1 MDNSQQYT
9 LSRVSTEVSL
19 KDRYY
24 RGSKPQSDV
33 FFPNVVQP
41 TYFLD
46 YDNRYYYASN
56 YSSFGLF
63 GSLIS
68 FDLPQGEFKQRL
80 RFYVSDGSSGFY
92 VSDGSSGFNLAEVYK
107 TKVKPLSSIQA
118 FVFYTLNALRY
129 FLSPFVEMCRFVAR
143 LLDLQALI
151 VLALLV
157 ICGSLV
163 HNLIGDIPYVDYT
176 LYTLMGIEV
185 GLALLNKN
193 HWVDAI
199 YRFRYYLERRSTVF
213 YERALSLGE
222 ALNGNPMPSGMV
234 TTGLNTSYEKLSLLS
249 IVSLE
254 YDLFRWLQ
262 LKDDTRNLT
271 RREIAELFS
280 DLESGLDKLDLS
292 NWGIVERILERHVHG
307 KDAFIVPELVTSW
320 GIDREKEPELFLSCV
335 TNLRTLAGYKDIP
348 FKVDKLKDK

>member
-24 RGSKPQSDV
+24 RGSKLQSDV

-46 YDNRYYYASN
+46 YDDRYYYASD
-56 YSSFGLF
+56 YSSFGIF
-63 GSLIS
+63 GSVVS
-68 FDLPQGEFKQRL
+68 FDLPQGEFKQRF
-80 RFYVSDGSSGFY
+80 RFY

-176 LYTLMGIEV
+176 LYTLMGIEIF
-185 GLALLNKN
+185 LALLNKSN
-193 HWVDAI
+193 WIDAI
-199 YRFRYYLERRSTVF
+199 YRFRYYLERRSTLF

-222 ALNGNPMPSGMV
+222 ALNENPIPNGMV
-234 TTGLNTSYEKLSLLS
+234 TGGLNTSYEKLSLLS

-254 YDLFRWLQ
+254 YDLFRWIQ

-280 DLESGLDKLDLS
+280 DLESGLEKLDLP
-292 NWGIVERILERHVHG
+292 NWGVVERILERHVRG
-307 KDAFIVPELVTSW
+307 KDYFLIPELLTSW
-320 GIDREKEPELFLSCV
+320 GVDREKEPELFFSCV
-335 TNLRTLAGYKDIP
+335 TNLRTLAGYKVAKSKP
-348 FKVDKLKDK
+348 VSSKK

>member
-9 LSRVSTEVSL
+9 LRRVSTEVSL

-24 RGSKPQSDV
+24 RGAKPQSDV
-33 FFPNVVQP
+33 FFPKVVLP

-46 YDNRYYYASN
+46 YEDRYYYASN
-56 YSSFGLF
+56 YSSFGIF
-63 GSLIS
+63 GSVVS
-68 FDLPQGEFKQRL
+68 FDLPQVESRKRLKFYVPDGVSEFKL
-80 RFYVSDGSSGFY
+80 GD
-92 VSDGSSGFNLAEVYK
+92 VYK
-107 TKVKPLSSIQA
+107 TKVKPLTSLQTI
-118 FVFYTLNALRY
+118 VFYTLNALRY
-129 FLSPFVEMCRFVAR
+129 FLSPFVEIYKFVAR
-143 LLDLQALI
+143 LLDLKALV
-151 VLALLV
+151 VLALLI
-157 ICGSLV
+157 ICGLFV
-163 HNLIGDIPYVDYT
+163 HNEIGNIPYVDYT

-185 GLALLNKN
+185 GLALLNKS

-222 ALNGNPMPSGMV
+222 ALNGNPMPSGMA

-271 RREIAELFS
+271 RREIGELFS
-280 DLESGLDKLDLS
+280 DLEGSLEKLDLS
-292 NWGIVERILERHVHG
+292 DWGIIERILERHVHG
-307 KDAFIVPELVTSW
+307 KDAFIIPELVTSW
-320 GIDREKEPELFLSCV
+320 GIDREKEPELFFSCV

-348 FKVDKLKDK
+348 FKVDKLKAK

>member
-1 MDNSQQYT
+1 MDKSQQFT

-24 RGSKPQSDV
+24 RGAKPQSDV
-33 FFPNVVQP
+33 FFPKVVLP

-46 YDNRYYYASN
+46 YEDRYYYASK
-56 YSSFGLF
+56 YQSFGIL
-63 GSLIS
+63 GSVVS
-68 FDLPQGEFKQRL
+68 FDLPQGESRKRPK
-80 RFYVSDGSSGFY
+80 FYVPDGASEFKLG
-92 VSDGSSGFNLAEVYK
+92 DVYK
-107 TKVKPLSSIQA
+107 TKVKPLTSLQTI
-118 FVFYTLNALRY
+118 VFYILNALRY
-129 FLSPFVEMCRFVAR
+129 FLSPFVEIYKFVAR
-143 LLDLQALI
+143 LLDLQALV
-151 VLALLV
+151 VLALLI
-157 ICGSLV
+157 ICGLFV
-163 HNLIGDIPYVDYT
+163 HNEIGNVPYVDYT

-185 GLALLNKN
+185 GLALLNKS
-193 HWVDAI
+193 HWVNAI

-222 ALNGNPMPSGMV
+222 ALNGNPMPSGMA

>member
-24 RGSKPQSDV
+24 RGAKPQSDV
-33 FFPNVVQP
+33 FFPKVVLP

-46 YDNRYYYASN
+46 YEDRYYYASN
-56 YSSFGLF
+56 YSSFGIF
-63 GSLIS
+63 GSVVS
-68 FDLPQGEFKQRL
+68 FDLPQVESRKRLKFYVPDGVSEFKL
-80 RFYVSDGSSGFY
+80 GD
-92 VSDGSSGFNLAEVYK
+92 VYK
-107 TKVKPLSSIQA
+107 TKVKPLTSLQTI
-118 FVFYTLNALRY
+118 VFYTLNALRY
-129 FLSPFVEMCRFVAR
+129 FLSPFVEIYKFVAR
-143 LLDLQALI
+143 LLDLQALV
-151 VLALLV
+151 VLALLI
-157 ICGSLV
+157 ICGLFV
-163 HNLIGDIPYVDYT
+163 HNEIGNIPYVDYT

-185 GLALLNKN
+185 GLALLNKS

-222 ALNGNPMPSGMV
+222 ALNGNPMPSGMA

-271 RREIAELFS
+271 RREIGELFS
-280 DLESGLDKLDLS
+280 DLEGSLEKLDLS
-292 NWGIVERILERHVHG
+292 DWGIIERILERHVHG
-307 KDAFIVPELVTSW
+307 KDAFIIPELVTSW
-320 GIDREKEPELFLSCV
+320 VIDREKEPELFFSCV

-348 FKVDKLKDK
+348 FKVDKLKAK

>member
-1 MDNSQQYT
+1 MDKSQQFT

-24 RGSKPQSDV
+24 RGAKPQSDV
-33 FFPNVVQP
+33 FFPKVVLP

-46 YDNRYYYASN
+46 YEDRYYYAST
-56 YSSFGLF
+56 YSSFGIL
-63 GSLIS
+63 GSVVS
-68 FDLPQGEFKQRL
+68 FDLPQGKSKKRL
-80 RFYVSDGSSGFY
+80 KFYVPDGA
-92 VSDGSSGFNLAEVYK
+92 SGFNLGDVYK
-107 TKVKPLSSIQA
+107 TKVKPLTSTQIIL
-118 FVFYTLNALRY
+118 FYTLNALRY
-129 FLSPFVEMCRFVAR
+129 FLSPFVELYRFVAR
-143 LLDLQALI
+143 LLDLQALV
-151 VLALLV
+151 VLALLI
-157 ICGSLV
+157 ICGLFV
-163 HNLIGDIPYVDYT
+163 HNSIGHTPYVDYT

-185 GLALLNKN
+185 GLALLNKS
-193 HWVDAI
+193 HWVGAI
-199 YRFRYYLERRSTVF
+199 YRFRYYLESRSTFF

-222 ALNGNPMPSGMV
+222 ALNGNPIPKGMV
-234 TTGLNTSYEKLSLLS
+234 TGGLNSSYEKMSLLS

-280 DLESGLDKLDLS
+280 DLEDGLEKLDLS
-292 NWGIVERILERHVHG
+292 NWGIVERILERHVCG
-307 KDAFIVPELVTSW
+307 KDSFIIPELVSSW
-320 GIDREKEPELFLSCV
+320 GVDREKEPELFFSCV

>member
-24 RGSKPQSDV
+24 RGAKPQSDV
-33 FFPNVVQP
+33 FFPKIVLP

-46 YDNRYYYASN
+46 YEDRYYYASN
-56 YSSFGLF
+56 YSSFGIF
-63 GSLIS
+63 GSVVS
-68 FDLPQGEFKQRL
+68 FDLPQVESRKRLKFYVPDGASEFKL
-80 RFYVSDGSSGFY
+80 GD
-92 VSDGSSGFNLAEVYK
+92 VYK
-107 TKVKPLSSIQA
+107 TKVKPLTSLQTI
-118 FVFYTLNALRY
+118 VFYTLNALRY
-129 FLSPFVEMCRFVAR
+129 FLSPFVEIYKFVAR
-143 LLDLQALI
+143 LLDLQALV
-151 VLALLV
+151 VLALLI
-157 ICGSLV
+157 ICGLFV
-163 HNLIGDIPYVDYT
+163 HNEIGNVPYVDYT

-222 ALNGNPMPSGMV
+222 ALNGNPMPSGMA

-262 LKDDTRNLT
+262 LKDDTSNLT

-292 NWGIVERILERHVHG
+292 NWGIVERILERHVRG

-320 GIDREKEPELFLSCV
+320 GIDREKEPELFFSCV

>member
-24 RGSKPQSDV
+24 RGAKPQSDV
-33 FFPNVVQP
+33 FFPKVVLP

-46 YDNRYYYASN
+46 YEDRYYYASN
-56 YSSFGLF
+56 YSSFGIF
-63 GSLIS
+63 GSVVS
-68 FDLPQGEFKQRL
+68 FDLPQVESRKRLKFYVPDGVSEFKL
-80 RFYVSDGSSGFY
+80 GD
-92 VSDGSSGFNLAEVYK
+92 VYK
-107 TKVKPLSSIQA
+107 TKVKPLTSLQTI
-118 FVFYTLNALRY
+118 VFYTLNALRY
-129 FLSPFVEMCRFVAR
+129 FLSPFVEIYKFVAR
-143 LLDLQALI
+143 LLDLQALV
-151 VLALLV
+151 VLALLI
-157 ICGSLV
+157 ICGLFV
-163 HNLIGDIPYVDYT
+163 HNEIGNIPYVDYT

-185 GLALLNKN
+185 GLALLNKS

-222 ALNGNPMPSGMV
+222 ALNGNPMPSGMA

-271 RREIAELFS
+271 RREIGELFS
-280 DLESGLDKLDLS
+280 DLEGSLEKLDLS
-292 NWGIVERILERHVHG
+292 DWGIIERILERHVHG
-307 KDAFIVPELVTSW
+307 KDAFIIPELVTSW
-320 GIDREKEPELFLSCV
+320 GIDREKEPELFFSCV

-348 FKVDKLKDK
+348 FKVDKLKAK

>member
-24 RGSKPQSDV
+24 RGVKPQSDV
-33 FFPNVVQP
+33 FFPKVVLP

-46 YDNRYYYASN
+46 YEDRYYYASN
-56 YSSFGLF
+56 YSSFGIF
-63 GSLIS
+63 GSVVS
-68 FDLPQGEFKQRL
+68 FDLPQGESRKRL
-80 RFYVSDGSSGFY
+80 KFYVPDGALEFKLG
-92 VSDGSSGFNLAEVYK
+92 GVYK
-107 TKVKPLSSIQA
+107 TKVKPLTSLQII
-118 FVFYTLNALRY
+118 VFYILNALRY
-129 FLSPFVEMCRFVAR
+129 FLSPFVEIYKFVAR
-143 LLDLQALI
+143 LLDLQALV
-151 VLALLV
+151 VLALLI
-157 ICGSLV
+157 ICGLFV
-163 HNLIGDIPYVDYT
+163 HNEIGNIPYVDYT
-176 LYTLMGIEV
+176 LYTLMGIEIV
-185 GLALLNKN
+185 LAFLNKN
-193 HWVDAI
+193 HWISAI

-222 ALNGNPMPSGMV
+222 ALNGNPIPKGMV
-234 TTGLNTSYEKLSLLS
+234 TGGLNSSYEKLSLLS

-254 YDLFRWLQ
+254 YDLFRWIQ

-280 DLESGLDKLDLS
+280 DLEKGLDKLDLP
-292 NWGIVERILERHVHG
+292 NWGVVERILERHVRG

-320 GIDREKEPELFLSCV
+320 GIDREKEPELFFSCV

>member
-24 RGSKPQSDV
+24 RGAKPQSDV
-33 FFPNVVQP
+33 FFPKVVLP

-46 YDNRYYYASN
+46 YEDRYYYASN
-56 YSSFGLF
+56 YSSFGIF
-63 GSLIS
+63 GSVVS
-68 FDLPQGEFKQRL
+68 FDLPQVESRKRPKFYVPDGVSEFKL
-80 RFYVSDGSSGFY
+80 GD
-92 VSDGSSGFNLAEVYK
+92 VYK
-107 TKVKPLSSIQA
+107 TKVKLLTSLQTI
-118 FVFYTLNALRY
+118 VFYTLNALRY
-129 FLSPFVEMCRFVAR
+129 FLSPFVEIYKFVAR
-143 LLDLQALI
+143 LLDLQALV
-151 VLALLV
+151 VLALLI
-157 ICGSLV
+157 ICGLFV
-163 HNLIGDIPYVDYT
+163 HNEIGNIPYVDYT

-185 GLALLNKN
+185 GLALLNKS

-222 ALNGNPMPSGMV
+222 ALNGNPMPSGMA

-271 RREIAELFS
+271 RREIGELFS
-280 DLESGLDKLDLS
+280 DLEGSLEKLDLS
-292 NWGIVERILERHVHG
+292 DWGIIERILERHVHG
-307 KDAFIVPELVTSW
+307 KDAFIIPELVTSW
-320 GIDREKEPELFLSCV
+320 GIDREKEPELFFSCV

-348 FKVDKLKDK
+348 FKVDKLKAK

>member
-24 RGSKPQSDV
+24 RGAKPQSDV
-33 FFPNVVQP
+33 FFPKVVLP

-46 YDNRYYYASN
+46 YEDRYYYASN
-56 YSSFGLF
+56 YSSFGIF
-63 GSLIS
+63 GSVVS
-68 FDLPQGEFKQRL
+68 FDLPQVESRKRLKFYVPDGVSEFKL
-80 RFYVSDGSSGFY
+80 GD
-92 VSDGSSGFNLAEVYK
+92 VYK
-107 TKVKPLSSIQA
+107 TKVKPLTSLQTI
-118 FVFYTLNALRY
+118 VFYTLNALRY
-129 FLSPFVEMCRFVAR
+129 FLSPFVEIYKFVVR
-143 LLDLQALI
+143 LLDLKALV
-151 VLALLV
+151 VLALLI
-157 ICGSLV
+157 ICGLFV
-163 HNLIGDIPYVDYT
+163 HNEIGNIPYVDYT

-185 GLALLNKN
+185 GLALLNKS

-222 ALNGNPMPSGMV
+222 ALNGNPMPSGMA

-254 YDLFRWLQ
+254 YDLFRWFQ

-271 RREIAELFS
+271 RREIGELFS
-280 DLESGLDKLDLS
+280 DLEGSLEKLDLS
-292 NWGIVERILERHVHG
+292 DWGIIERILERHVHG
-307 KDAFIVPELVTSW
+307 KDAFIIPELVTSW
-320 GIDREKEPELFLSCV
+320 GIDREKEPELFFSCV

-348 FKVDKLKDK
+348 FKVDKLKAK